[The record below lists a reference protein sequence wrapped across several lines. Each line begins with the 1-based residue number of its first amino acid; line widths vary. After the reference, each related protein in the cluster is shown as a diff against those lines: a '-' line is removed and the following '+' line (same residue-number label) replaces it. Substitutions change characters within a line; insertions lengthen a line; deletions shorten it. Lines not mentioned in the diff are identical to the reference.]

1 MITHVVLMT
10 FTEPAEAGEAKRRL
24 EALAGRIEA
33 LRSLHVGLD
42 VLGLPGSAHLCLT
55 TTHDDADGLRAYQED
70 PAHLE
75 LLAWLR
81 PRLAARTV
89 VDHAD

>member
-10 FTEPAEAGEAKRRL
+10 FTDPADAPEAKRRA
-24 EALAGRIEA
+24 EALVGAVPS

-42 VLGLPGSAHLCLT
+42 VGAVPGNAHLCLT
-55 TTHDDADGLRAYQED
+55 TTHDDLDGLRAYAEH
-70 PAHLE
+70 PVHTE

-81 PRLAARTV
+81 PRLSGRTA
-89 VDHAD
+89 VDH